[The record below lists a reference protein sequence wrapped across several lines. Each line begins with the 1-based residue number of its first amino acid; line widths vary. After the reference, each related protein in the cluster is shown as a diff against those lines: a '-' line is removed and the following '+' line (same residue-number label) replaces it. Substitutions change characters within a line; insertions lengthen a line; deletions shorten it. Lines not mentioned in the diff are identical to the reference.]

1 MGLIIEI
8 FLVLEYNI
16 SIMKNERQLWNEV
29 LDVLSKELSVVAM
42 EVWIQPL
49 EPVCIK
55 DNMLILSAPLKNT
68 KVSVKRNYS
77 EQIKRAIM
85 DVNTF
90 VNDFDIILDDE
101 VQAYAHESTPIPEEE
116 VKVKTEM
123 VEQFDKTFTFD
134 NFVIGSSNQIAYA
147 AAMAVAE
154 NPGKLHNPLFI
165 YGGVGLGKTH
175 IMHAIG
181 NYIIERDPSQKI
193 LYVTTAQFTNDFID
207 SIRNN
212 NETDSRMFREKY
224 RDADVLMLDDIQFIA
239 GKEATQEALFHI
251 FNDLYHMKKQIIL
264 SSDRHPKEL
273 TFLNERLRSRFS
285 YGLTCDITAP
295 DIETRIAILEKKA
308 FAKKSQVSD
317 EVIAFI
323 AEKIDSNIRELEGAL
338 NKVIF
343 YAGLVGREANTIEL
357 AKEALKDDIDM
368 STHTL
373 TIDSIADKVCEYYN
387 VEKKDLVG
395 KKRTSA
401 ITEPRFMCIYLIND
415 LLSLPLAAIGA
426 FFGGRNHAT
435 IIHAR
440 DHVAEALESD
450 VKTRNDL
457 KNLKDMIMCK

>member
-1 MGLIIEI
+1 
-8 FLVLEYNI
+8 
-16 SIMKNERQLWNEV
+16 MKDERQLWNQV

-55 DNMLILSAPLKNT
+55 EGILILSAPLKTT
-68 KVSVKRNYS
+68 KASVERNYR
-77 EQIKRAIM
+77 EQIIRALTE
-85 DVNTF
+85 VNTY
-90 VNDFDIILDDE
+90 VTDFDIVLE
-101 VQAYAHESTPIPEEE
+101 AESSKFEAHRTPEPVIEEKKSE
-116 VKVKTEM
+116 ETVDL
-123 VEQFDKTFTFD
+123 FDKNFTFE
-134 NFVIGSSNQIAYA
+134 NFVIGSSNQIACA
-147 AAMAVAE
+147 AAKAVAE

-181 NYIIERDPSQKI
+181 NYIIERSPSSKI

-212 NETDSRMFREKY
+212 NENDSRLFREKY
-224 RDADVLMLDDIQFIA
+224 RNVDVLMLDDIQFIA

-308 FAKKSQVSD
+308 YAKKSVVSD
-317 EVIAFI
+317 EVISFI

-357 AKEALKDDIDM
+357 AMEALKDDIDM
-368 STHTL
+368 TSHTL
-373 TIDSIADKVCEYYN
+373 TIDSIADKVCMYYN
-387 VEKKDLVG
+387 VEKKELIG

-415 LLSLPLAAIGA
+415 LLSLPLAAIGE

-440 DHVAEALESD
+440 DHVAEALEKD
-450 VKTRNDL
+450 AKVRTDL
-457 KNLKDMIMCK
+457 KNLKAMIMG

>member
-1 MGLIIEI
+1 
-8 FLVLEYNI
+8 
-16 SIMKNERQLWNEV
+16 MKDERQLWNEV

-49 EPVCIK
+49 EPVSIEG
-55 DNMLILSAPLKNT
+55 NVLILSAPLKNT
-68 KVSVKRNYS
+68 RTRVMQNYR
-77 EQIKRAIM
+77 EQILRAIN

-90 VNDFDIILDDE
+90 VTDFDVILDSEKDGYEVAKEEKPTPRKIVEEAQDE
-101 VQAYAHESTPIPEEE
+101 GYDL
-116 VKVKTEM
+116 
-123 VEQFDKTFTFD
+123 FDKTFTFD
-134 NFVIGSSNQIAYA
+134 NFVIGGSNQIACA

-181 NYIIERDPSQKI
+181 NYILERNPRAKI

-212 NETDSRMFREKY
+212 NETDSRLFREKY
-224 RDADVLMLDDIQFIA
+224 RTADVLMLDDIQFIA

-273 TFLNERLRSRFS
+273 TFLSERLRSRFS

-295 DIETRIAILEKKA
+295 DVETRIAILQKKA
-308 FAKKSQVSD
+308 FAKKSVVSD
-317 EVIAFI
+317 EVISFI

-343 YAGLVGREANTIEL
+343 YAGLVGREADSLEL
-357 AKEALKDDIDM
+357 AKEALKDDID
-368 STHTL
+368 TNNHAL
-373 TIDSIADKVCEYYN
+373 TIDTIADKVCLYYN
-387 VEKKDLVG
+387 VQKKDLVG

-415 LLSLPLAAIGA
+415 MLSLPLAAIGEY
-426 FFGGRNHAT
+426 FGGRNHAT

-440 DHVAEALESD
+440 DHVTEALEND
-450 VKTRNDL
+450 PKVRMDL
-457 KNLKDMIMCK
+457 KNLKDMILRK